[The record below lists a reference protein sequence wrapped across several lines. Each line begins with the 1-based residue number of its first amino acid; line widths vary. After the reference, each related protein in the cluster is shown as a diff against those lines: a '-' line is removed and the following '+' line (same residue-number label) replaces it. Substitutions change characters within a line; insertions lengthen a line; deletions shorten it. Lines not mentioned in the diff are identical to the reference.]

1 MTQDE
6 LDAIKSEIIA
16 KLSDANAYSDIIQRI
31 DNSITMAQLCDVIK
45 CNFAQFINYKVI
57 DAKFITRYQ
66 NDFADNEIYANVDTS
81 KGFVLCDDNAVVW
94 ARDNAAVWTR
104 GNAEVRAGDNTNR
117 IDYDNRQ
124 IN

>member
-16 KLSDANAYSDIIQRI
+16 KLSDANAYSDVIQRI

-45 CNFAQFINYKVI
+45 CNFAQFIYYKVI

-66 NDFADNEIYANVDTS
+66 NDFAENEIYANVDTS
-81 KGFVLCDDNAVVW
+81 KGFVLCDGNAKVY
-94 ARDNAAVWTR
+94 ASGNAAV
-104 GNAEVRAGDNTNR
+104 RAYDNTNI

>member
-81 KGFVLCDDNAVVW
+81 KGFVLCDDNAEVW
-94 ARDNAAVWTR
+94 AYGNAVVCAYDNAVVSAS
-104 GNAEVRAGDNTNR
+104 GNK
-117 IDYDNRQ
+117 I
-124 IN
+124 